1 MAYNISNDALTD
13 EQLDYVEEVLGQYAS
28 ETSVGSISELDGF
41 FAAIVSGPQAIT
53 FDDWYAALWGGPDQ
67 LPVFKDDKQFQKFF
81 DLLIQHM
88 NQLAMLLE
96 EDFENFAPIFN
107 LFDDEEV
114 VSVED
119 WCYGYERGVVVG
131 GSWLDMPDQEQDLL
145 ALITLH
151 TQGRRPAQTRRFG
164 RRAGCRGSH
173 GNDPDG
179 RDPSAPVLVRAA
191 PEQHPGHRRNQSRAQ
206 RSLPVRQ
213 WQEIQAVLPA
223 LRIEHYA
230 PIASR

>member
-13 EQLDYVEEVLGQYAS
+13 QQLDYVEEILGQYAS

-41 FAAIVSGPQAIT
+41 FAAIVSGPQAIA
-53 FDDWYAALWGGPDQ
+53 FDDWYAELWGGKDK

-107 LFDDEEV
+107 LFDDEDV

-131 GSWLDMPDQEQDLL
+131 GSWLDMPDEEQDLL

-151 TQGRRPAQTRRFG
+151 TQGVDLLKPDASGEELDAEEAMEMIQMAAIRLHQYWFERRSSNTPVITETKTG
-164 RRAGCRGSH
+164 R
-173 GNDPDG
+173 NDPCPCG
-179 RDPSAPVLVRAA
+179 SGKKFKQCCL
-191 PEQHPGHRRNQSRAQ
+191 H
-206 RSLPVRQ
+206 
-213 WQEIQAVLPA
+213 
-223 LRIEHYA
+223 
-230 PIASR
+230 

>member
-1 MAYNISNDALTD
+1 
-13 EQLDYVEEVLGQYAS
+13 
-28 ETSVGSISELDGF
+28 
-41 FAAIVSGPQAIT
+41 
-53 FDDWYAALWGGPDQ
+53 
-67 LPVFKDDKQFQKFF
+67 
-81 DLLIQHM
+81 M

-151 TQGRRPAQTRRFG
+151 TQGVDLLKRDGSGEELDAEEAMEMIQMAAIRLHQYWFERRPSNTSVIAETKAG
-164 RRAGCRGSH
+164 R
-173 GNDPDG
+173 NDPCPCG
-179 RDPSAPVLVRAA
+179 SGKKFKQCCL
-191 PEQHPGHRRNQSRAQ
+191 H
-206 RSLPVRQ
+206 
-213 WQEIQAVLPA
+213 
-223 LRIEHYA
+223 
-230 PIASR
+230 